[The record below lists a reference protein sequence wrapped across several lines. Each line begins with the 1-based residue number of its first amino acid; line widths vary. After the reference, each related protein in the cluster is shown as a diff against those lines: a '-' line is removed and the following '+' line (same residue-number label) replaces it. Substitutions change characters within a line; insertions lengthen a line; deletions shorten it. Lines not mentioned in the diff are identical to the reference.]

1 MSAAIGWIE
10 GPGEPGRWGSPA
22 ALALPL
28 ADRGL
33 LLADGVFETLLVE
46 AGRAWLLGEHLER
59 WQRGADGLGLPP
71 PPPRQRLQPLIGA
84 AIARSGIGAPAGEGS
99 GAGPGGAAG
108 ALRLNWSRGSGGRGL
123 EPPAPEEPG
132 CGPRFWLQLS
142 AWTPRFS
149 PLRTRISR
157 LERRN
162 PHSLLAGCKSFAYAA
177 QVAARREARLAG
189 ADDALLLS
197 VQGTLSCGSA
207 ANLLL
212 RRRGRWWTPSLAS
225 GCLPG
230 VMRRRALELGLAAEA
245 ELAPQDLLAA
255 EAALLINSLG
265 CRPIASVDGGALPHL
280 DAAAAESFWRCLLAA
295 DQSQPWV
302 EMR

>member
-1 MSAAIGWIE
+1 MSAAIAWIE
-10 GPGEPGRWGSPA
+10 GPGEPGRWGPPD
-22 ALALPL
+22 ALVLPL
-28 ADRGL
+28 AERGL
-33 LLADGVFETLLVE
+33 LLADGLFETLLVE
-46 AGRAWLLGEHLER
+46 AGRAWLLDAHLER
-59 WQRGADGLGLPP
+59 WQAGADRLGLAP
-71 PPPRQRLQPLIGA
+71 PPPRQRLEPLIRA
-84 AIARSGIGAPAGEGS
+84 AIARSGIGGIAGS
-99 GAGPGGAAG
+99 GIAAGAG

-123 EPPAPEEPG
+123 EPPEAAEPG
-132 CGPRFWLQLS
+132 AGPRFWLQL
-142 AWTPRFS
+142 APWTPRFS
-149 PLRTRISR
+149 PVHTLISR
-157 LERRN
+157 HERRN
-162 PHSLLAGCKSFAYAA
+162 PHSLLAGCKSFAYTA
-177 QVAARREARLAG
+177 QVAARREARQAG
-189 ADDALLLS
+189 ADDALMLS

-230 VMRRRALELGLAAEA
+230 VMRRRALELALVAEA

-265 CRPIASVDGGALPHL
+265 CRPIASVGGRALPPL
-280 DAAAAESFWRCLLAA
+280 DAAAAEAFWRRLLAA

>member
-1 MSAAIGWIE
+1 MSAAIAWIE
-10 GPGEPGRWGSPA
+10 GPGEPGRWGSPD
-22 ALALPL
+22 ALVLPL
-28 ADRGL
+28 AERGL
-33 LLADGVFETLLVE
+33 LLADGLFETLLVE
-46 AGRAWLLGEHLER
+46 VGRAWLLDAHLER
-59 WQRGADGLGLPP
+59 WQAGAQRLGMPP
-71 PPPRQRLQPLIGA
+71 PPPRRRLEPLIGE
-84 AIARSGIGAPAGEGS
+84 AIARSGLG
-99 GAGPGGAAG
+99 AG

-123 EPPAPEEPG
+123 ELPAPEQPG
-132 CGPRFWLQLS
+132 AGPRFWLQLS

-149 PLRTRISR
+149 PLHTRISR
-157 LERRN
+157 HERRN
-162 PHSLLAGCKSFAYAA
+162 PHSLLAACKSFAYAA
-177 QVAARREARLAG
+177 QVAARREARQAG

-230 VMRRRALELGLAAEA
+230 VMRRRALALGLVAEA
-245 ELAPQDLLAA
+245 ELGPQDLREA

-265 CRPIASVDGGALPHL
+265 CRPIASVDGGGLPHL
-280 DAAAAESFWRCLLAA
+280 DEAAAEVFWRRLLAA
-295 DQSQPWV
+295 DQSQPWL